1 VLWRTVKWLAVAV
14 LGIELLS
21 FAVITTSNLVIYGH
35 LREGPRAVYDAYS
48 LFQMPDGFRPTA
60 HVAPVASKPELGR
73 LIWFFGGSTMR
84 ASNDPEDKAIPSFLM
99 ATLNAEDAPYRFD
112 GINFGINS
120 YNSLLEVK
128 LLEKEFIEAEKRPNL
143 VVFYDGANDAN
154 YFAVQKNRYAHEGR
168 ERVKGVIE
176 SYYRSGFG
184 LLKPFNA
191 AYYASFTRELLQ
203 KLFYIVRE
211 VDPNSP
217 ELAAFVDVTVK
228 RYDFIN
234 HLCASYGIP
243 FVLFWQPL
251 YWTETCHDVQR
262 KWRQRKRPPSSGQGV
277 SPCARHFMLV
287 YGALEKALA
296 DKPYFVPMRN
306 ACARVPVLSTPP
318 TACIIPSRD
327 ARPSRRHAPDPA
339 CAPVPQTDAR
349 KRRSAMKRLVVFA
362 LAGLCVLGLTTH
374 GLAQGLKE
382 RSLSDA
388 PTEPAPAPP
397 AQVTPVQT
405 RPSRPANRWPRNPS
419 AAVQPAAQPPAVQ
432 PPAPTRR
439 PGAPV
444 PPPRVPASVGKHA
457 DHGSTNLSPAAAT
470 RRHPPLPR
478 KPTTGMRSRGR
489 SWAFLKAVP
498 GIGPGRGPGLPG
510 QRATHRLH
518 QGQRGRRSLDRGLP
532 VRLRYPL
539 SQGPAAGAGLL
550 AKPSVG
556 FDLGVNV
563 VKVFTLITTCT
574 RRTPFSSVFR
584 PWTGSIF
591 LIGGFGMNYQR
602 SGPYTWRRSG
612 SASGCAWEP
621 TSATSITPAT
631 NPSTPSDSMAGE
643 DFPPPVFFVHHRCDV
658 GPWARAAAS
667 WRRRIRHDRSCSAMI
682 HLFRTA
688 SLHAQQ
694 GAMPGHAF

>member
-1 VLWRTVKWLAVAV
+1 MRRFFPVLWRTVKWLAVAV

-60 HVAPVASKPELGR
+60 HVAPVAPKPELGR

-251 YWTETCHDVQR
+251 YWTETCHDVQPEVAAKEAATILGR
-262 KWRQRKRPPSSGQGV
+262 KVFPHVRDN
-277 SPCARHFMLV
+277 FMLV

-306 ACARVPVLSTPP
+306 ALCAR
-318 TACIIPSRD
+318 
-327 ARPSRRHAPDPA
+327 
-339 CAPVPQTDAR
+339 
-349 KRRSAMKRLVVFA
+349 
-362 LAGLCVLGLTTH
+362 
-374 GLAQGLKE
+374 
-382 RSLSDA
+382 
-388 PTEPAPAPP
+388 
-397 AQVTPVQT
+397 T
-405 RPSRPANRWPRNPS
+405 RPVYTADGVHNTVPGREAIAAAMLPTLRARLSLKPMPANGD
-419 AAVQPAAQPPAVQ
+419 QP
-432 PPAPTRR
+432 
-439 PGAPV
+439 
-444 PPPRVPASVGKHA
+444 
-457 DHGSTNLSPAAAT
+457 
-470 RRHPPLPR
+470 
-478 KPTTGMRSRGR
+478 
-489 SWAFLKAVP
+489 
-498 GIGPGRGPGLPG
+498 
-510 QRATHRLH
+510 
-518 QGQRGRRSLDRGLP
+518 
-532 VRLRYPL
+532 
-539 SQGPAAGAGLL
+539 
-550 AKPSVG
+550 
-556 FDLGVNV
+556 
-563 VKVFTLITTCT
+563 
-574 RRTPFSSVFR
+574 
-584 PWTGSIF
+584 
-591 LIGGFGMNYQR
+591 
-602 SGPYTWRRSG
+602 
-612 SASGCAWEP
+612 
-621 TSATSITPAT
+621 
-631 NPSTPSDSMAGE
+631 
-643 DFPPPVFFVHHRCDV
+643 
-658 GPWARAAAS
+658 
-667 WRRRIRHDRSCSAMI
+667 
-682 HLFRTA
+682 
-688 SLHAQQ
+688 
-694 GAMPGHAF
+694 